1 MCAAVSGYGTGRSSR
16 YVAVIFLAAV
26 ALVAYWERGWVCAR
40 WVHWATRFEANYGV
54 RPDAVCA
61 EYR

>member
-1 MCAAVSGYGTGRSSR
+1 VRRRQWLRDWAIFTV
-16 YVAVIFLAAV
+16 VAVIFLAAV